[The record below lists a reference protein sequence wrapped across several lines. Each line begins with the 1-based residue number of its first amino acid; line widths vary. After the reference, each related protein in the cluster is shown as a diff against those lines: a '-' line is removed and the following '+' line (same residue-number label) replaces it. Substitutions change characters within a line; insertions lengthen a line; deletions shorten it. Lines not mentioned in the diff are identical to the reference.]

1 MPERR
6 RQRIGASVRPEIF
19 RRAAA
24 RTEDDPPRKKAF
36 GPRRAL
42 RLRDKTVRF
51 PPQGTDAHARRDPYS
66 LFGETETEQIGH
78 GGSLSARR
86 INAPAPVGD
95 KQSAQVF
102 EKSEH
107 ILPAVQGERTGKHP
121 PRIPALMKIVVRG
134 HMQIGNV
141 ALPVARR
148 GQFSAR
154 ALSPFEDQNVFSAFQ
169 RRRAEQS
176 RSASA
181 DDNRAV
187 SIHNDFIVTLST
199 YKVKF
204 ISQTIE
210 FFFVCL
216 LTFSKI
222 YITIYIEQFQKGDT
236 RKIRPKKG
244 RMPGRWNDD

>member
-1 MPERR
+1 M
-6 RQRIGASVRPEIF
+6 
-19 RRAAA
+19 
-24 RTEDDPPRKKAF
+24 
-36 GPRRAL
+36 
-42 RLRDKTVRF
+42 
-51 PPQGTDAHARRDPYS
+51 
-66 LFGETETEQIGH
+66 
-78 GGSLSARR
+78 
-86 INAPAPVGD
+86 
-95 KQSAQVF
+95 
-102 EKSEH
+102 
-107 ILPAVQGERTGKHP
+107 QGERTGKHP

-148 GQFSAR
+148 GPIFCPR
-154 ALSPFEDQNVFSAFQ
+154 ALPVRGPKRLFRLSAPAAQN
-169 RRRAEQS
+169 QS